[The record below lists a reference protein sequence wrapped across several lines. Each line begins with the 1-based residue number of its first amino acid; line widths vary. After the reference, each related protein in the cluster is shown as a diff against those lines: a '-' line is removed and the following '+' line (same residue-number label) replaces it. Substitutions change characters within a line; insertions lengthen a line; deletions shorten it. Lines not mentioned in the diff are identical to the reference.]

1 MPGERDLEQMLS
13 TLRVERRPGTFT
25 FVTGVW
31 PGLAERAHAMIVEA
45 EGPTYVV
52 PVEAAEAAGAP
63 FEFVGAWLT
72 ISVWSSLDAVGLTA
86 AFSRS
91 LGDAGIPCNVIAGY
105 HHDHLLVPV
114 DRADDAVAAL
124 ARLSS
129 S

>member
-13 TLRVERRPGTFT
+13 TLQVERRPGTFT
-25 FVTGVW
+25 FVTGTW
-31 PGLAERAHAMIVEA
+31 PGLAERAHATIVEE

-52 PVEAAEAAGAP
+52 TVEVADAAGAP

-72 ISVWSSLDAVGLTA
+72 LTVWSSLDAVGLTA
-86 AFSRS
+86 AFSRA

-114 DRADDAVAAL
+114 ERVDDAVAAL
-124 ARLSS
+124 AGLSS